1 MNVISRYGKAPV
13 SDFGAP
19 SGIRNFQEMFAL
31 NRALSQDVHSTDLQ
45 LVTPGIEQRS
55 CPNSDTHTHTIGFL
69 DMRILSF
76 RAMAMSSVVISLQVG
91 HELPNAGGDGF
102 GLHLRHCQEQLGR
115 VLLQDSHKTL

>member
-55 CPNSDTHTHTIGFL
+55 CPNSDTHTHN
-69 DMRILSF
+69 RILGYEDLVFSNHGH
-76 RAMAMSSVVISLQVG
+76 VIS
-91 HELPNAGGDGF
+91 
-102 GLHLRHCQEQLGR
+102 
-115 VLLQDSHKTL
+115 SHITASGA